1 MAYHSKMS
9 GEATRNA
16 LLLILVS
23 WLLVA
28 SAYRG
33 AVSSTSGITG
43 LDFASFYQAAERLN
57 AGLPLYQ
64 PHLDPTLR
72 GGLYVYS
79 PLLALLLRPL
89 AHLPFHTAVKAWF
102 FVNAASL
109 VLAVLLYGAAARL
122 TLRAAPLL
130 AILLLVSFRFWDS
143 TMNFGMGQSNSLM
156 LALIGAM
163 LWADSRGRWRLMGVL
178 IALAALVKIWL
189 IGMLLVLLLRRQW
202 RESLLSVGVF
212 VVAQGVLFT
221 LIGWSEFPDYLRC
234 MGQAKA
240 FGEGHGVMNS
250 ILGFAHLH
258 LHANPIVSPLI
269 DNTIGYI
276 AFITLC
282 AAGVL
287 WGFATLWRVLRDPS
301 PLEARLSFGLVLA
314 SVLLLLPSYENGY
327 LVYCFPLL
335 WTLLASPDADAVQSG
350 RVSRLMLGGGIVFYL
365 VFSRS
370 WPVYAPFPPAYQHG
384 LRSLVVSMSF
394 YGTAMLW
401 GIGFYCLYNLRS
413 ALPDIE
419 RQTPTVQHDQ
429 LPNIGTPP
437 L

>member
-1 MAYHSKMS
+1 M
-9 GEATRNA
+9 
-16 LLLILVS
+16 
-23 WLLVA
+23 
-28 SAYRG
+28 
-33 AVSSTSGITG
+33 
-43 LDFASFYQAAERLN
+43 N
-57 AGLPLYQ
+57 AGQTLYQ
-64 PHLDPTLR
+64 PHLDPSLR

-89 AHLPFHTAVKAWF
+89 AHFPFHTAVKAWF

-163 LWADSRGRWRLMGVL
+163 LWADSRGRWRRLGAL

-189 IGMLLVLLLRRQW
+189 IGMLLALVLRRRW
-202 RESLLSVGVF
+202 SDALLSLGLF
-212 VVAQGVLFT
+212 VVGQAVLFT
-221 LIGWSEFPDYLRC
+221 LIGWSEFPGYLRC

-240 FGEGHGVMNS
+240 FGEEHGVMNS

-258 LHANPIVSPLI
+258 LHANPIVFPLI
-269 DNTIGYI
+269 DSTTGYV
-276 AFITLC
+276 AFVALC
-282 AAGVL
+282 GAGVL
-287 WGFATLWRVLRDPS
+287 WGFAVLWRVLRNPS
-301 PLEARLSFGLVLA
+301 PLQARLSFGLVLA

-335 WTLLASPDADAVQSG
+335 WTLLASADADGEHSVP
-350 RVSRLMLGGGIVFYL
+350 VSRFMLTGGILVYL
-365 VFSRS
+365 IFSRA

-401 GIGFYCLYNLRS
+401 GIGFYCLHKLRS
-413 ALPDIE
+413 VRHAI
-419 RQTPTVQHDQ
+419 
-429 LPNIGTPP
+429 PN
-437 L
+437 